1 MGGNGQRFRT
11 RRWNPPFWHKRARL
25 QAQLREGTAEIPGLW
40 APTLTGL
47 RQCAMLP
54 TCGRLLLT
62 VGRETAVGTTGPF
75 DVPLLLKFL
84 KQAPRRLHNLLPVN
98 LSDLLVKLS
107 FFYKLLV

>member
-25 QAQLREGTAEIPGLW
+25 QAQLREGTAEIPGQW
-40 APTLTGL
+40 APPLTGL

-98 LSDLLVKLS
+98 LSGLLVKLA